1 MHDIRSS
8 FVPGEGVRKTVV
20 AAKKKAKSDAD
31 GSRSLAGLSIDRKE
45 SRVSDHRRE
54 DRDYQFADAATLIV
68 RRKKHPATLINISPS
83 GAMVKADVELRIGSV
98 LELQIEDL
106 NRMRGR
112 VVWIRSERFGIEFDE
127 QTEILTTG
135 RTRAA
140 IVAAHQVAASE
151 PLETQRSMMP
161 RSTRHGLV
169 WNGTLY
175 WTFEAFNVR
184 IRNISSGGALLDC
197 ERTLPQG
204 APIRLNLSDAGT
216 FPGEVR
222 WSRNGQIGIK
232 FDRMFDVA
240 TLVSAQPIKQERA
253 DRMVKP
259 NYLRSDGRP
268 DSPWS
273 AQWDQVR
280 PEDFRR
286 G

>member
-20 AAKKKAKSDAD
+20 AAKKKAKSEAD
-31 GSRSLAGLSIDRKE
+31 RAGSLAGLAIERKE

-54 DRDYQFADAATLIV
+54 DRDYQFADAATVIF

-83 GAMVKADVELRIGSV
+83 GAMVRGDLELRIGS
-98 LELQIEDL
+98 LMELQIEDL
-106 NRMRGR
+106 NRMRGK
-112 VVWIRSERFGIEFDE
+112 VVWIKGDRFGIEFDE
-127 QTEILTTG
+127 QTEILTTS

-140 IVAAHQVAASE
+140 IVAAHHAASE
-151 PLETQRSMMP
+151 PTDLQRSMMP
-161 RSTRHGLV
+161 RSVRHGLV

-175 WTFEAFNVR
+175 WTFEAFSVR
-184 IRNISSGGALLDC
+184 IRNISAGGALLDC

-216 FPGEVR
+216 FAGEVR

-232 FDRMFDVA
+232 FERLFDVNL
-240 TLVSAQPIKQERA
+240 LVSAQPTKQERA
-253 DRMVKP
+253 ERMVRP
-259 NYLRSDGRP
+259 DYLRSDGQAN
-268 DSPWS
+268 SPWS
-273 AQWDQVR
+273 ARWEQVR